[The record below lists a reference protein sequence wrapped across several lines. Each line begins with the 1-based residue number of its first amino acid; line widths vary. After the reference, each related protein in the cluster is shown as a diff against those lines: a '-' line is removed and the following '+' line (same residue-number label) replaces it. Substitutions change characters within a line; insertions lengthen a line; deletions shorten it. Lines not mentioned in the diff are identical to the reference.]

1 MEKNYY
7 FVNSDLSSDK
17 TKQEN
22 IDAWLKTQQTD
33 FYQAQIAQERDY
45 CFWCDMV
52 ETAKPNSRTSYTSM
66 AYTLNDPNM
75 LNSAAKSNFILAEDE
90 VLYIHTLSVVRD
102 GKVIDK
108 LNDINVKVLDYVRDE
123 NQASFNDEKKVT
135 VLIRDLHLND
145 IFIIETSTE
154 LKYQED
160 SIRNQFFRWIYTYPN
175 SYWAYGK
182 YRFELK
188 NETGQ
193 QLEVN
198 YNYFRDDEGKIIE
211 KEREIVE
218 NQKSYVIEKNSYI
231 GKDPN
236 ELELLPFIDFTTQK
250 TYPEITK
257 TVSDLYQKFYQV
269 DVTDFAADFIAELD
283 ELPSLQH
290 KIRHAIDFVQKE
302 VYYLYNEA
310 EMDGHEPQ
318 PAEVTY
324 NTKQGDCK
332 AKTLLLKVLLD
343 YLGVDSEFILVSY
356 DRDIFLPVY
365 APSPFNFNHAILK
378 INYENQV
385 YFVDA
390 TINNDQGFLENR
402 QKNSFMYY
410 LEIKEGTELQKQEP
424 FQDQVPSVEEI
435 VRCDVKENKGYVTF
449 ERKLRGRMANGSREM
464 FKNDSI
470 KDIINRYNF
479 ATYSNMTLYKK
490 YEENEIDKYFSDESI
505 KIVEDNK
512 ELNELSIIYKATISD
527 PYIVENKNRFLHY
540 WNWGNFIDD
549 GAEKHFHKDFPYW
562 VDRNVIKME
571 IHLTTDKSI
580 DQQESFTRQ
589 ECDINSKYLQHRVT
603 KKIMKNGAS
612 TYLEYKPYH
621 NLTISGEVLKDYVK
635 VNKEIL
641 NSNWGIGIDII
652 EDSIFKKIGKLF
664 K

>member
-410 LEIKEGTELQKQEP
+410 LEIKAGTELQKQEP
-424 FQDQVPSVEEI
+424 FQDQVPSVEE
-435 VRCDVKENKGYVTF
+435 VFHCDVKENNAYVTF

-540 WNWGNFIDD
+540 WSWGNFIDD

>member
-562 VDRNVIKME
+562 VDRNIIKME

>member
-1 MEKNYY
+1 MGKDYY
-7 FVNSDLSSDK
+7 FLDSALSSAES
-17 TKQEN
+17 KQEN
-22 IDAWLKTQQTD
+22 IDAWLETQQTD

-45 CFWCDMV
+45 CFWCKMV
-52 ETAKPNSRTSYTSM
+52 ETAKPTSRKSYTSM

-198 YNYFRDDEGKIIE
+198 YNYFRDDEGNILE
-211 KEREIVE
+211 KEKEFVE
-218 NQKSYVIEKNSYI
+218 NQKSYVIEENSYI
-231 GKDPN
+231 GKNPN
-236 ELELLPFIDFTTQK
+236 ELELAPFIDFTTQK

-257 TVSDLYQKFYQV
+257 TISDLYQKFYQV
-269 DVTDFAADFIAELD
+269 DVTDFAADFTSELD

-290 KIRHAIDFVQKE
+290 KIRHTIDFVQKE

-343 YLGVDSEFILVSY
+343 YLGVDSEFVLVSY

-390 TINNDQGFLENR
+390 TINDDQGFLENR

-464 FKNDSI
+464 FKNDSV
-470 KDIINRYNF
+470 KDIINRYNY
-479 ATYSNMTLYKK
+479 AIYSNMTLYKK

-527 PYIVENKNRFLHY
+527 PYIVENKKRYLHF
-540 WNWGNFIDD
+540 WSWGNFIDD
-549 GAEKHFHKDFPYW
+549 AAEKHFHKDFPYW

-571 IHLTTDKSI
+571 IHLTTDKPI
-580 DQQESFTRQ
+580 DQQDSYTRQ
-589 ECDINSKYLQHRVT
+589 ECNIKSKYLQHRVT
-603 KKIMKNGAS
+603 KKVMKNGAS

-621 NLTISGEVLKDYVK
+621 NLTISGEDLKDYVK
-635 VNKEIL
+635 ANKEIL

-652 EDSIFKKIGKLF
+652 EDGLFKKIGKLF

>member
-1 MEKNYY
+1 MGKDYY
-7 FVNSDLSSDK
+7 FLDSALSSAES
-17 TKQEN
+17 KQEN
-22 IDAWLKTQQTD
+22 IDAWLETQQTD

-45 CFWCDMV
+45 CFWCKMV
-52 ETAKPNSRTSYTSM
+52 ETAKPTSRKSYTSM

-198 YNYFRDDEGKIIE
+198 YNYFRDDEGNILE
-211 KEREIVE
+211 KEKEFVE
-218 NQKSYVIEKNSYI
+218 NQKSYVIEENSYI
-231 GKDPN
+231 GKNPN
-236 ELELLPFIDFTTQK
+236 ELELAPFIDFTTQK

-257 TVSDLYQKFYQV
+257 TISDLYQKFYQV
-269 DVTDFAADFIAELD
+269 DVTDFATDFTSELD
-283 ELPSLQH
+283 ELPSLRH

-343 YLGVDSEFILVSY
+343 YLGVDSEFVLVSY

-390 TINNDQGFLENR
+390 TINDDQGFLENR

-464 FKNDSI
+464 FKNDSV
-470 KDIINRYNF
+470 KDIINRYNY
-479 ATYSNMTLYKK
+479 AIYSNMTLYKK

-527 PYIVENKNRFLHY
+527 PYIVENKKRYLHF
-540 WNWGNFIDD
+540 WSWGNFIDD
-549 GAEKHFHKDFPYW
+549 AAEKHFHKDFPYW

-571 IHLTTDKSI
+571 IHLTTDKPI
-580 DQQESFTRQ
+580 DQQDSYTRQ
-589 ECDINSKYLQHRVT
+589 ECNIKSKYLQHRVT
-603 KKIMKNGAS
+603 KKVMKNGAS

-621 NLTISGEVLKDYVK
+621 NLTISGEDLKDYVK
-635 VNKEIL
+635 ANKEIL

-652 EDSIFKKIGKLF
+652 EDGLFKKIGKLF

>member
-343 YLGVDSEFILVSY
+343 YLGVNSEFILVSY

-424 FQDQVPSVEEI
+424 FQDQVPSVEE
-435 VRCDVKENKGYVTF
+435 VFHCDVKENNAYVTF

-479 ATYSNMTLYKK
+479 ATYSSMTLYKK

-527 PYIVENKNRFLHY
+527 PYIVENRNRFLHY

-652 EDSIFKKIGKLF
+652 EDGLFKKIGKLF

>member
-17 TKQEN
+17 IKQEN

-424 FQDQVPSVEEI
+424 FQDQVPSVEE
-435 VRCDVKENKGYVTF
+435 VFHCDVKENNAYVTF

-479 ATYSNMTLYKK
+479 ATYSSMTLYKK

-527 PYIVENKNRFLHY
+527 PYIVENRNRFLHY

-652 EDSIFKKIGKLF
+652 EDNIFKKIGKLF

>member
-290 KIRHAIDFVQKE
+290 KIRYAIDFVQKE

>member
-424 FQDQVPSVEEI
+424 FQDQVPSVEE
-435 VRCDVKENKGYVTF
+435 VFHCDVKENNAYVTF

-540 WNWGNFIDD
+540 WSWGNFIDD

>member
-1 MEKNYY
+1 MTKEYY
-7 FVNSDLSSDK
+7 FLDPEISSAE

-22 IDAWLKTQQTD
+22 IDAWLETQQTD

-45 CFWCDMV
+45 CFWCKMV
-52 ETAKPNSRTSYTSM
+52 ETAKPNSRKSYTSM

-193 QLEVN
+193 KLEVN
-198 YNYFRDDEGKIIE
+198 YNYFRDDEGNILE
-211 KEREIVE
+211 KEKEFVE
-218 NQKSYVIEKNSYI
+218 NQKSYVIEENSYI
-231 GKDPN
+231 GKNPN
-236 ELELLPFIDFTTQK
+236 ELELAPFIDFTTQK

-257 TVSDLYQKFYQV
+257 TISDLYQKFYQV
-269 DVTDFAADFIAELD
+269 DVTDFAADFISELD
-283 ELPSLQH
+283 ELSSLQH

-302 VYYLYNEA
+302 VYYLYNES

-435 VRCDVKENKGYVTF
+435 ARCDVKENKGDITF
-449 ERKLRGRMANGSREM
+449 ERKLRGKMANGSREM

-470 KDIINRYNF
+470 KDIINRYNY

-527 PYIVENKNRFLHY
+527 PYIVENKKRYLHF

-549 GAEKHFHKDFPYW
+549 AAEKHFHKDFPYW

-580 DQQESFTRQ
+580 DQRDSYTRQ
-589 ECDINSKYLQHRVT
+589 ECNINSKYLQHRVT
-603 KKIMKNGAS
+603 KKVMKNGAS

-621 NLTISGEVLKDYVK
+621 NLTISGKDLKDYVK
-635 VNKEIL
+635 ANKEIL
-641 NSNWGIGIDII
+641 DSNWGIGIDII
-652 EDSIFKKIGKLF
+652 EDGLFKKIGKLF

>member
-231 GKDPN
+231 GEEPN

-257 TVSDLYQKFYQV
+257 TISDLYQKFYQV

-410 LEIKEGTELQKQEP
+410 LEIKAGTELQKQEP
-424 FQDQVPSVEEI
+424 FQDQVPSVEE
-435 VRCDVKENKGYVTF
+435 VFHCDVKENNAYVTF

-540 WNWGNFIDD
+540 WSWGNFIDD

>member
-1 MEKNYY
+1 MGKDYY
-7 FVNSDLSSDK
+7 FIDPTLSSAE

-22 IDAWLKTQQTD
+22 IEAWLETKNTD
-33 FYQAQIAQERDY
+33 FYKAQITQERDY
-45 CFWCDMV
+45 CFWCNMI
-52 ETAKPNSRTSYTSM
+52 ETAKPNLRTSYTSM

-75 LNSAAKSNFILAEDE
+75 LNSAAKTNFILAEDE
-90 VLYIHTLSVVRD
+90 VLNIHTLSVVRD

-154 LKYQED
+154 LKYQKD

-193 QLEVN
+193 RLEVN
-198 YNYFRDDEGKIIE
+198 YNYFRDDQGNILE
-211 KEREIVE
+211 KEKEFVE
-218 NQKSYVIEKNSYI
+218 NQKSYVIEEDSYI
-231 GKDPN
+231 GKNPD
-236 ELELLPFIDFTTQK
+236 ELEIAPFIDFTTHK
-250 TYPEITK
+250 NYPEITK
-257 TVSDLYQKFYQV
+257 TISDLYQKFYQV
-269 DVTDFAADFIAELD
+269 DVNTFAADLIAELD

-356 DRDIFLPVY
+356 DRDIFLPIY

-378 INYENQV
+378 INYENQI

-424 FQDQVPSVEEI
+424 FQDQIPSVEEI
-435 VRCDVKENKGYVTF
+435 AHCDVKENTGYVTF
-449 ERKLRGRMANGSREM
+449 ERKLRGRMANGTREM
-464 FKNDSI
+464 FKNDSN

-479 ATYSNMTLYKK
+479 AIYNNLTLYKK
-490 YEENEIDKYFSDESI
+490 YEENEIDEHFSEESI
-505 KIVEDNK
+505 QIVEDNK
-512 ELNELSIIYKATISD
+512 ELNELSVIYKATISD
-527 PYIVENKNRFLHY
+527 PYIVENKKRYLHF

-549 GAEKHFHKDFPYW
+549 AAEKHYHKDFPYW

-571 IHLTTDKSI
+571 IHLTSDHSI
-580 DQQESFTRQ
+580 DQQDSYTRQ
-589 ECDINSKYLQHRVT
+589 ECNIDSKYLKHRVT
-603 KKIMKNGAS
+603 KKVSKNGAS

-621 NLTISGEVLKDYVK
+621 NLTLSGAELEEYVK
-635 VNKEIL
+635 ANKEIL

-652 EDSIFKKIGKLF
+652 EDGLFKKIGKLF

>member
-290 KIRHAIDFVQKE
+290 KIRYAIDFVQKE

-449 ERKLRGRMANGSREM
+449 ERKLGGRMANGSREM

>member
-160 SIRNQFFRWIYTYPN
+160 SIRNQFFHWIYTYPN

-231 GKDPN
+231 GEEPN

-257 TVSDLYQKFYQV
+257 TISDLYQKFYQV

-410 LEIKEGTELQKQEP
+410 LEIKAGTELQKQEP
-424 FQDQVPSVEEI
+424 FQDQVPSVEE
-435 VRCDVKENKGYVTF
+435 VFHCDVKENNAYVTF

-540 WNWGNFIDD
+540 WSWGNFIDD